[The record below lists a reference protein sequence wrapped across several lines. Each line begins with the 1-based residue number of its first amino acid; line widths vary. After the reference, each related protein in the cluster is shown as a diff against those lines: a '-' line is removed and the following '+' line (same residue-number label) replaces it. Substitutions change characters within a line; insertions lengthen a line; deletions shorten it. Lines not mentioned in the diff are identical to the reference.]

1 MRRMI
6 VALVSGALFGVGLA
20 VSGMANP
27 AKVIGFLDV
36 AGDWDPTLAFVM
48 GGAVLVTLVAF
59 RFVLSRKRP
68 VLDEGFSV
76 PDRTDVDGRLLGGAS
91 LFGVGWGLSGFCPGP
106 AVVALSTG
114 LPAVFAFFASM
125 LAGMGLYALTV
136 ERSRGGLLGGL
147 QAMVSREDRTSS

>member
-1 MRRMI
+1 MKRML
-6 VALVSGALFGVGLA
+6 VALISGALFGIGLA
-20 VSGMANP
+20 VSGMADP

-36 AGDWDPTLAFVM
+36 AGEWDPTLAFVM
-48 GGAVLVTLVAF
+48 GGAVIVTLVSF

-76 PDRTDVDGRLLGGAS
+76 PERTDVDGRLVGGAA

-114 LPAVFAFFASM
+114 LPAVFVFFFSM
-125 LAGMGLYALTV
+125 LVGMGLYALLV
-136 ERSRGGLLGGL
+136 EGSRGGLLGGL
-147 QAMVSREDRTSS
+147 AKIARRDDEASA

>member
-6 VALVSGALFGVGLA
+6 VALLSGALFGVGLA
-20 VSGMANP
+20 ISGMANP
-27 AKVIGFLDV
+27 AKVIGFLDI

-68 VLDEGFSV
+68 VLDGGFSV

-106 AVVALSTG
+106 AVVALTTG
-114 LPAVFAFFASM
+114 LPAVFAFFGAM
-125 LAGMGLYALTV
+125 LAGMGLYTLLV
-136 ERSRGGLLGGL
+136 ERPRGGLLGSL
-147 QAMVSREDRTSS
+147 EAMVRGEDRASS

>member
-6 VALVSGALFGVGLA
+6 VALVSGALFGIGLA

-27 AKVIGFLDV
+27 AKVIGFLDI

-48 GGAVLVTLVAF
+48 GGAVLVTLVVF
-59 RFVLSRKRP
+59 RFVLRQKRP

-114 LPAVFAFFASM
+114 LPAVFAFFGSM
-125 LAGMGLYALTV
+125 LAGMALYVLLV
-136 ERSRGGLLGGL
+136 ERSRGGLLGNLMNMARRG
-147 QAMVSREDRTSS
+147 REA

>member
-1 MRRMI
+1 MLKTI
-6 VALVSGALFGVGLA
+6 SALFTGALFGLGLA

-59 RFVLSRKRP
+59 RFVLRRDRP

-76 PDRTDVDGRLLGGAS
+76 PKRTGVDGRLVGGAS

-106 AVVALSTG
+106 AVVALTTG
-114 LPAVFAFFASM
+114 LPAVFAFFAAM
-125 LAGMGLYALTV
+125 LAGMGLYGLV
-136 ERSRGGLLGGL
+136 SGRLQSR
-147 QAMVSREDRTSS
+147 APR